1 MAQTNITFTASL
13 NTSKMKAD
21 IGDLQKSLNSLNIK
35 DSKLTNN
42 FKNIFSELNS
52 ELDKYQSKINSGFK
66 TKSDV
71 SGLEKSSQKINNL
84 MDQLIDT
91 FRTIDGTKVDLSKVF
106 NIDNSSSNKIS
117 KIDEEIKKLK
127 TDLENLG
134 KTNLSGLN
142 KSLIELATPKAKE
155 GGNLVKNLVQK
166 GEVEQAK
173 GLLDELIKKQ
183 EQVRNMVNQKGQS
196 TTNIDKNIA
205 AFKQMKAEL
214 DQIDTTKI
222 QKINSDIASLQ
233 TNRVNTLNQALN
245 ESNKK
250 FQGAANSA
258 TQLATNVRS
267 TTNAFNSS
275 ADSQRRVNNE
285 LATLTSRVQAYF
297 GISNTINL
305 FQRTIR
311 SAFQTVKDLDKAMTE
326 TAVVTDF
333 NVGDMWEELPRY
345 TAAANELGTTTLGA
359 YQTMTLFYQ
368 QGLKTNEV
376 FEIGT
381 ETMKMARIAG
391 MDYTKATDLMTAA
404 LRGFNMELNNT
415 SAQRINDVYS
425 ELAAITAADT
435 EEIADAMTR
444 TASIA
449 NSAGMEFETTSAFL
463 SQMIE
468 TTREA
473 PENLGTA
480 MKTIIARFQELKK
493 APSEITEVDGE
504 EVSLNKIDTALK
516 SIGVTLTD
524 TTGQFRDLDDVF
536 LEISGKWD
544 SLDKNTQRYIATV
557 AAGSRQQSRFIAMMS
572 NYDRTM
578 ELVDAAN
585 NSAGASQRQFEKT
598 TESLES
604 KLNKLKNAWNEF
616 TMGIGNNQVI
626 KFGVDL
632 LTKLFGI
639 INDITGV
646 AGDGIGVFLKLGTA
660 ILTLKAGKGI
670 LNSILG
676 SMGKAFGEGAL
687 MAGGMTNTFGKAGQQ
702 AGVAFSNG
710 ISNGISSVSF
720 KTAQSAKFI
729 SNQLKSA
736 LNKSTGSLNVS
747 QFLGI
752 FKKIPEAMRQEML
765 ASAPGVIE
773 PLTNSIKTQ
782 LMTQLPN
789 LGEEG
794 ADKLIQQFKQ
804 ALMSSKGD
812 MNVAINSLNQQI
824 RNQLGETGKNFR
836 LQNLQLDTSTVNQLT
851 NSFGQLGGT
860 LGKVGSL
867 FNDFANILSSLG
879 LDGAANAVR
888 SFGMVLSSLSGILV
902 TTSLLFPKI
911 GVSALTAGT
920 VAGEGGLI
928 ATAGWSAFIPIILA
942 VVGVIA
948 ILSATIESN
957 QEKIDA
963 MNERLDTFSEKTS
976 DIDNNINTIKGLK
989 DEFEELS
996 KGVNDAGENIG
1007 LTADEYSRYNE
1018 IVNELVTLNPQ
1029 LLQGYTAEG
1038 NAIVDRNEA
1047 IREGINLQEEY
1058 RQSAIRSLVSDDSM
1072 TDIIEGVQASV
1083 EEAQKDYSK
1092 MFGNNDWAG
1101 KFSKAWENI
1110 GGADNVSIKELIP
1123 DFTNLGSASNEQLK
1137 EIYDKRHE
1145 IIKNAYSSLG
1155 KEINGVEITDDSLA
1169 EFSDLLN
1176 NDLGNIIQNIDEA
1189 KQPLVDALTQYA
1201 NLDDIIDGESLFE
1214 FIPDNMSSMLQKGIS
1229 DVADKLA
1236 AGEIEYNEAKSSMRD
1251 YAKELSNLTE
1261 EYPQYQQALSN
1272 AQNAQEDFL
1281 NSSRDTNA
1289 IEDYND
1295 AIEENATTIEDLADI
1310 YDSKGDEISKSIAN
1324 NLRES
1329 ANSIRNFARDSKV
1342 SLEEAINPFSSL
1354 ISEAQKAKE
1363 TFDSATEG
1371 KDYYSAQDQYKE
1383 IYDQI
1388 YDEDSIDAT
1397 GAGSRSFWQAA
1408 EQILGRDTIREL
1420 DADFTKV
1427 NAKLKEYQSLSEK
1440 GVNSTDDFYKM
1451 LLKEADALNKIKG
1464 VSVTQDSDGT
1474 INLEGFEPENFS
1486 EIADTLNMSEEYL
1499 ISILNA
1505 SRQFASIDFSNI
1517 DQVKTALQDL
1527 DTSFANNGKIFQLY
1541 DRMEGEA
1548 IAAGISTE
1556 EFANVYSKSWEEA
1569 GVSLLRLDED
1579 FIKTKEGMTQLANQF
1594 ISMGDSFGSFN
1605 KETNKFSLNGE
1616 QIISRLYQMG
1626 AEASDTQ
1633 KVLEQ
1638 MFNND
1643 EIDLKLPDGVEFEE
1657 LSSYVKQFYDELNSE
1672 NAVTNPFEKM
1682 SDSTDKLTD
1691 AINNLIVAMGG
1702 IPDIDWEN
1710 KFSGLDKGLEK
1721 VEGQE
1726 ELIPKKEQADYI
1738 NNFKSQLEELQN
1750 NIDLLKTA
1758 RDKATDKTIK
1768 DELDKQI
1775 ESYEKDVAKIE
1786 KRINKLF
1793 KPPTIKSAST
1803 KTGLQSAF
1811 KDLGIGSI
1819 SDKTTQKVLDI
1830 KVKYT
1835 EDNNKSKLIQRLLKT
1850 DLTDEQ
1856 VIKIATEVTGQE
1868 TTEKDLDNIK
1878 NKAKALNRVK
1888 ANVEIKADG
1897 TKSKKEIKSVEKEA
1911 LKYANDTYEAV
1922 LNANG
1927 TEAQAEAMAT
1937 SSYIL
1942 GLTRQ
1947 GYSFNLKAT
1956 GFSSIVSGFGLI
1968 QDAAEKAAEAAK
1980 KVKGGSGAKGVNNKK
1995 YPSAAGGK
2003 LGPNN
2008 KGGMTLT
2015 GEEGPEVVWLPSE
2028 SSSMI
2033 VGTTGPEMVDLPSD
2047 AIVYTAEQSKK
2058 ILKGPKLANYTFGSM
2073 AKASYNPNNARPG
2086 SGKVIPNNNNSQ
2098 KNNTKATKKNT
2109 DSTDKNTKKL
2119 NQVTE
2124 PLDKLYNTLQY
2135 IDKELRMVNKYQQR
2149 YERLLETTNVTG
2161 KDLVKNLKKQADYYN
2176 KIIKRSSSTKTTRQK
2191 QASSLLNSKAK
2202 WEYEARVKNKDG
2214 KYETQTKTK
2223 YSKKKLDYWLNY
2235 NKKTNTVT
2243 VNQERLNKLK
2253 NSKVGSDRAL
2263 YNHIVKDII
2272 PKLEGFQDDI
2282 EKFNDDIEDSKNALE
2297 DIKKIGQEAFRT
2309 IEDRVLDA
2317 IIYREQQQ
2325 IDKLSQVNDAIND
2338 GNQEMVNAIQNNLSK
2353 IREERDNKKTEDDI
2367 ASKERR
2373 LAYLRRDTSNANA
2386 LEIKQL
2392 EKELAEQKEDYTDT
2406 LIDQKISELQEQN
2419 DAAANQRQQQID
2431 LLQSQLDWNSKN
2443 GVFWEEAHRLI
2454 KEGFDDATGQLIAT
2468 SEMVQLL
2475 QSAEGWAG
2483 FSEEARNG
2491 WFQDLTSLVSEM
2503 YVWLKNNA
2511 NSALGTDTT
2520 LKNEFEQGNIHSGD
2534 KFELNKDT
2542 GKHQISG
2549 SVNKQGDYVFNGKK
2563 GDDIYFKYDKDKV
2576 IQKDDGTWWTDMT
2589 MEDARRFNSKYG
2601 KTKVWMKKNGENKLT
2616 QVDAAPG
2623 ADGFLHKGSNGTGDI
2638 IHPVH
2643 LSKDS
2648 KWYSQAAY
2656 QMIMNDPTNKA
2667 WKNVKFKQGG
2677 LADFTGPAWLDGTKS
2692 KPEMV
2697 LNQKDTENFI
2707 QLKDILKSI
2716 LNNNVPNNSSNSGD
2730 NYYEIHIEVDKLES
2744 DYDVEQVAEKVK
2756 KIINSDARYR
2766 NVNSINR
2773 LR

>member
-1 MAQTNITFTASL
+1 MVQKNITFTASL

-21 IGDLQKSLNSLNIK
+21 INDLQKSLSSLNIK
-35 DSKLTNN
+35 DSKLTDN

-52 ELDKYQSKINSGFK
+52 ELEKYQNKINSGFK

-71 SGLEKSSQKINNL
+71 SSLEKSSQKINNL

-91 FRTIDGTKVDLSKVF
+91 FKTIDGTKVDLSKVF
-106 NIDNSSSNKIS
+106 NIDKKSSSDIS

-127 TDLENLG
+127 SDLKALG
-134 KTNLSGLN
+134 KINLSGLN
-142 KSLIELATPKAKE
+142 KSLTELTTPKAKE
-155 GGNLVKNLVQK
+155 GGDLVKNLIQK
-166 GEVEQAK
+166 GDIEQAK
-173 GLLDELIKKQ
+173 NLLDELINKQ
-183 EQVRNMVNQKGQS
+183 KQTFNMLEGRNKS
-196 TTNIDKNIA
+196 TANVTKNIEA
-205 AFKQMKAEL
+205 LQQMKNVL
-214 DQIDTTKI
+214 NQIDTTKI
-222 QKINSDIASLQ
+222 EKINSDIAGLQ
-233 TNRVNTLNQALN
+233 ANRVDILNQALD

-250 FQGAANSA
+250 FQGVANGASK
-258 TQLATNVRS
+258 LAENVRF
-267 TTNAFNSS
+267 TTTALNNS
-275 ADSQRRVNNE
+275 ADSQRRMNSE

-297 GISNTINL
+297 GISNTIDL
-305 FQRTIR
+305 FQRTVR
-311 SAFQTVKDLDKAMTE
+311 SAFQTVKDLDEAMTE

-333 NVGDMWEELPRY
+333 SVGDMWEELPRY

-376 FEIGT
+376 FDIGT

-449 NSAGMEFETTSAFL
+449 DSAGMEFETTSAFL

-516 SIGVTLTD
+516 SIGITLTD

-536 LEISGKWD
+536 LEISAKWD

-585 NSAGASQRQFEKT
+585 NSAGASQKQFEKT

-646 AGDGIGVFLKLGTA
+646 AGDGVGIFLKLGAA

-687 MAGGMTNTFGKAGQQ
+687 IAGGMNNTFGKAGQQ
-702 AGVAFSNG
+702 AGIAFSNG
-710 ISNGISSVSF
+710 INTGISSVSF

-729 SNQLKSA
+729 SNQLKNA
-736 LNKSTGSLNVS
+736 LNKSAGSLNVS

-765 ASAPGVIE
+765 TSAPGIIE

-836 LQNLQLDTSTVNQLT
+836 LQNLQLDAGTINQLT

-867 FNDFANILSSLG
+867 FNDFANMLSSLG
-879 LDGAANAVR
+879 LDGAANAIR

-902 TTSLLFPKI
+902 TTTLLFPKM

-920 VAGEGGLI
+920 VAGEGGVI
-928 ATAGWSAFIPIILA
+928 ATAGWSAFIPILLA
-942 VVGVIA
+942 VGAVIA
-948 ILSATIESN
+948 ALSLTIESN
-957 QEKIDA
+957 EEKIDS
-963 MNERLDTFSEKTS
+963 MNKHLDTFSEKTS
-976 DIDNNINTIKGLK
+976 EIDSNISTIKGLK
-989 DEFEELS
+989 DEFENLS

-1058 RQSAIRSLVSDDSM
+1058 RQSAIRNLVSDDSM
-1072 TDIIEGVQASV
+1072 KDIIEGVQASI
-1083 EEAQKDYSK
+1083 EEARKDYSK
-1092 MFGNNDWAG
+1092 EYGNDDWAG
-1101 KFSKAWENI
+1101 KFSEAWKNI
-1110 GGADNVSIKELIP
+1110 GGPDNVSIKDIIP
-1123 DFTNLGSASNEQLK
+1123 DFVNLGSASNEQLQ
-1137 EIYDKRHE
+1137 EIYNKRYE
-1145 IIKNAYSSLG
+1145 IIKNAYSNLG
-1155 KEINGVEITDDSLA
+1155 KEINGIEITDDSLA

-1176 NDLGNIIQNIDEA
+1176 NDLGNIVQNINEA
-1189 KQPLVDALTQYA
+1189 KQPLIDALTQYA
-1201 NLDDIIDGESLFE
+1201 NLDDVIDGESLFE

-1229 DVADKLA
+1229 DVADQLA
-1236 AGEIEYNEAKSSMRD
+1236 AGEIEYNEAKNSMRD

-1261 EYPQYQQALSN
+1261 EYPQYQQALSD
-1272 AQNAQEDFL
+1272 AQNAQEEFL
-1281 NSSRDTNA
+1281 NSSRDTDA
-1289 IEDYND
+1289 IDDYND
-1295 AIEENATTIEDLADI
+1295 AVEENAKTIENLADT
-1310 YDSKGDEISKSIAN
+1310 YEAKGDEISKSIAD
-1324 NLRES
+1324 NLRSS
-1329 ANSIRNFARDSKV
+1329 ADSIRNFARDSKV

-1363 TFDSATEG
+1363 TFDSATED

-1397 GAGSRSFWQAA
+1397 GAGSKSFWQAA

-1440 GVNSTDDFYKM
+1440 GVKSTDDFYKM
-1451 LLKEADALNKIKG
+1451 LLKEKDALNKIKG
-1464 VSVTQDSDGT
+1464 VSVTQDADGT

-1486 EIADTLNMSEEYL
+1486 EIADALDMSQEYL

-1505 SRQFASIDFSNI
+1505 SRQFASVDFSNV
-1517 DQVKTALQDL
+1517 DQVKTALKDL
-1527 DTSFANNGKIFQLY
+1527 DTSFANDGKIFQLY

-1569 GVSLLRLDED
+1569 GISLLRLDDD

-1605 KETNKFSLNGE
+1605 KKTNEFSLNGE

-1633 KVLEQ
+1633 RVLEE

-1643 EIDLKLPDGVEFEE
+1643 EIDLKLPDGVEFEQ
-1657 LSSYVKQFYDELNSE
+1657 LGAYVKQFYDELNNE

-1682 SDSTDKLTD
+1682 SDSTDKLTN

-1702 IPDIDWEN
+1702 IPDIDWET
-1710 KFSGLDKGLEK
+1710 KFSGLDNGLEK
-1721 VEGQE
+1721 VEGQQ
-1726 ELIPKKEQADYI
+1726 ELIPKDEQDGYI
-1738 NNFKSQLEELQN
+1738 NNFKTQLEELQN
-1750 NIDLLKTA
+1750 NLNLLKKA
-1758 RDKATDKTIK
+1758 RDNATDKAVK

-1775 ESYEKDVAKIE
+1775 AAYEKDISGIE
-1786 KRINKLF
+1786 KRLEKLF

-1811 KDLGIGSI
+1811 KDLGLENI
-1819 SDKTTQKVLDI
+1819 SDKTTKKILDI
-1830 KVKYT
+1830 KVKYS
-1835 EDNNKSKLIQRLLKT
+1835 EDKNRSQLIQKLLNT
-1850 DLTDEQ
+1850 DLTKEQ
-1856 VIKIATEVTGQE
+1856 IIKIVTELTGKE
-1868 TTEKDLDNIK
+1868 TTEKDLENIK
-1878 NKAKALNRVK
+1878 NKAKSLKKVK
-1888 ANVEIKADG
+1888 ANVEITADG
-1897 TKSKKEIKSVEKEA
+1897 SKSKKEIKSVEKEA
-1911 LKYANDTYEAV
+1911 LEYAEETYEAI

-1927 TEAQAEAMAT
+1927 TQADAEAAAT
-1937 SSYIL
+1937 ASYIKT
-1942 GLTRQ
+1942 LTSK
-1947 GYSFNLKAT
+1947 GYTFNLKAT
-1956 GFSSIVSGFGLI
+1956 GFDSIIAGFGLV
-1968 QDAAEKAAEAAK
+1968 QGAAEAAARAAK
-1980 KVKGGSGAKGVNNKK
+1980 KVNGGSGANGTNNEK
-1995 YPSAAGGK
+1995 YSSAAKGK
-2003 LGPNN
+2003 LGP
-2008 KGGMTLT
+2008 KGRGGLTLT
-2015 GEEGPEVVWLPSE
+2015 GEEGPEVAWLPSE

-2033 VGTTGPEMVDLPSD
+2033 LGLSGPEMVDLPSD
-2047 AIVYTAEQSKK
+2047 AVVYTAEQSRR

-2073 AKASYNPNNARPG
+2073 AKASYNPNNARP
-2086 SGKVIPNNNNSQ
+2086 SGGKIIPKKTITSDT
-2098 KNNTKATKKNT
+2098 KKSTDKNTK
-2109 DSTDKNTKKL
+2109 STDKNTKKL
-2119 NQVTE
+2119 NE
-2124 PLDKLYNTLQY
+2124 ASEKIDKLYNNLRY
-2135 IDKELRMVNKYQQR
+2135 IDKELRMVNKYQAR
-2149 YERLLETTNVTG
+2149 YERLLETVNVTG
-2161 KDLVKNLKKQADYYN
+2161 KDLVKNLDKQKKYYEL
-2176 KIIKRSSSTKTTRQK
+2176 IIKRSNITTDTRQK
-2191 QASSLLNSKAK
+2191 QIKSILGQHAK
-2202 WEYEARVKNKDG
+2202 YTYEYNTKNKEGNTETKEKTVYTKADISKWF
-2214 KYETQTKTK
+2214 KYDPE
-2223 YSKKKLDYWLNY
+2223 Y
-2235 NKKTNTVT
+2235 NMITWDINK
-2243 VNQERLNKLK
+2243 LNKLQK
-2253 NSKVGSDRAL
+2253 SKSGADRAL
-2263 YNHIVKDII
+2263 YNHLVNDIG
-2272 PKLEGFQDDI
+2272 PKLEGFQSDI
-2282 EKFNDDIEDSKNALE
+2282 EEANDNLEDAKNALE
-2297 DIKKIGQEAFRT
+2297 DMKQLGRDAYVDLENRVYEA
-2309 IEDRVLDA
+2309 L
-2317 IIYREQQQ
+2317 IYREQEK
-2325 IDKLSQVNDAIND
+2325 IDKLSQIDESINDANSELINS
-2338 GNQEMVNAIQNNLSK
+2338 IQDSLSK
-2353 IREERDNKKTEDDI
+2353 IRQDRENQETEDDI
-2367 ASKERR
+2367 AAKERR

-2392 EKELAEQKEDYTDT
+2392 EEELADQKQDYTDT
-2406 LIDQKISELQEQN
+2406 LIDQKISELQAQN
-2419 DAAANQRQQQID
+2419 DEAAAQRQQQID
-2431 LLQSQLDWNSKN
+2431 LLQAQLDYDEKS
-2443 GVFWEEAHRLI
+2443 GYFWDEAHKLI
-2454 KEGFDDATGQLIAT
+2454 EEGIDETGKLVET
-2468 SEMVQLL
+2468 SELVSLL
-2475 QSAEGWAG
+2475 KSAEGWEGLSSVQQMDWYQQLQQTA
-2483 FSEEARNG
+2483 AQG
-2491 WFQDLTSLVSEM
+2491 WQ
-2503 YVWLKNNA
+2503 WLKDNLLT
-2511 NSALGTDTT
+2511 ALGHNT
-2520 LKNEFEQGNIHSGD
+2520 LQYQWETGKVQTGD
-2534 KFELNKDT
+2534 KIDYTQGE
-2542 GKHQISG
+2542 GKHQSG
-2549 SVNKQGDYVFNGKK
+2549 NVNNEGNVYYDGKK
-2563 GDDIYFKYDKDKV
+2563 GDKTYFVYS
-2576 IQKDDGTWWTDMT
+2576 GAE
-2589 MEDARRFNSKYG
+2589 MEQDAEGNWVTAESLKNARRFRAGS
-2601 KTKVWMKKNGENKLT
+2601 TIQIRAKKNGSNEIVK
-2616 QVDAAPG
+2616 VKAK
-2623 ADGFLHKGSNGTGDI
+2623 ADSEGLMRSVSNGKLYTNLEIDQNG
-2638 IHPVH
+2638 
-2643 LSKDS
+2643 
-2648 KWYSQAAY
+2648 WYYTKAARKVIESNPKKY
-2656 QMIMNDPTNKA
+2656 PNI
-2667 WKNVKFKQGG
+2667 KFKYKQGG

-2692 KPEMV
+2692 KPELV
-2697 LNQKDTENFI
+2697 LNQRDTENFI
-2707 QLKDILKSI
+2707 QLKDVLSSILKG
-2716 LNNNVPNNSSNSGD
+2716 NVSSNSDNSGD
-2730 NYYEIHIEVDKLES
+2730 NIYEININVDKLEN

-2756 KIINSDARYR
+2756 KMINSDARYR
-2766 NVNSINR
+2766 NVNAINR

>member
-42 FKNIFSELNS
+42 FKNIFTELNS
-52 ELDKYQSKINSGFK
+52 ELEKYQNKINSGFK
-66 TKSDV
+66 SKSDV
-71 SGLEKSSQKINNL
+71 SGLEKSSQKINSL

-91 FRTIDGTKVDLSKVF
+91 FKTIDGTKVDLSKVF
-106 NIDNSSSNKIS
+106 NIDKGSSDKIS
-117 KIDEEIKKLK
+117 KIDEEIKRLK
-127 TDLENLG
+127 TDLETLG

-142 KSLIELATPKAKE
+142 KSLAELATPKAKE
-155 GGNLVKNLVQK
+155 GGNLVKNLIQK

-183 EQVRNMVNQKGQS
+183 EQVRNMISQKGQS
-196 TTNIDKNIA
+196 TTNIDKNIN
-205 AFKQMKAEL
+205 AFRQMKVEL

-222 QKINSDIASLQ
+222 QKINSDIANLQ

-258 TQLATNVRS
+258 TQLATNIRS
-267 TTNAFNSS
+267 TTTAFNNS
-275 ADSQRRVNNE
+275 ADSQRRMNSE

-311 SAFQTVKDLDKAMTE
+311 SAYQTVKDLDKAMTE

-333 NVGDMWEELPRY
+333 SVGDMWDELPRY

-381 ETMKMARIAG
+381 ETMKMARIAN

-516 SIGVTLTD
+516 SIGITLTD
-524 TTGQFRDLDDVF
+524 TTGQFRNLDDVF

-632 LTKLFGI
+632 LTKLFGV

-646 AGDGIGVFLKLGTA
+646 AGDGIGIFLKLGAA

-710 ISNGISSVSF
+710 ISTGISSVSF

-736 LNKSTGSLNVS
+736 LNKSAGSLNVS

-765 ASAPGVIE
+765 TSAPGVIE

-794 ADKLIQQFKQ
+794 ADRLIQQFKQ

-824 RNQLGETGKNFR
+824 RNQLGKTGENFR
-836 LQNLQLDTSTVNQLT
+836 LQNLQLDASTINQLT

-888 SFGMVLSSLSGILV
+888 SFGMVLSSLSGIII
-902 TTSLLFPKI
+902 TTTLLFPKM

-920 VAGEGGLI
+920 VAGEGGMI
-928 ATAGWSAFIPIILA
+928 ATAGWSAFIPVILA
-942 VVGVIA
+942 VGAVIA
-948 ILSATIESN
+948 ALSLTIESN

-976 DIDNNINTIKGLK
+976 NIDSNINTIKGLK
-989 DEFEELS
+989 NEFEELS

-1038 NAIVDRNEA
+1038 NAIVNRNEA

-1058 RQSAIRSLVSDDSM
+1058 RQSAIRNLVSDDSM
-1072 TDIIEGVQASV
+1072 KDIVEGVQASI

-1092 MFGNNDWAG
+1092 VFGNDDWVD

-1110 GGADNVSIKELIP
+1110 GGTDSISIKDVIP
-1123 DFTNLGSASNEQLK
+1123 DFINLGSASNEQLQ
-1137 EIYDKRHE
+1137 EIYNKRQE
-1145 IIKNAYSSLG
+1145 IIKNAYSNLG

-1176 NDLGNIIQNIDEA
+1176 NDLGNIVQNINEA

-1201 NLDDIIDGESLFE
+1201 NLDGVIDGESLFD
-1214 FIPDNMSSMLQKGIS
+1214 FVPDNMSSMLQKGIS
-1229 DVADKLA
+1229 DIADQLA
-1236 AGEIEYNEAKSSMRD
+1236 TGKIEYNEAKSSMRD
-1251 YAKELSNLTE
+1251 YAKELSNLTD
-1261 EYPQYQQALSN
+1261 EYPQYQQALSDV
-1272 AQNAQEDFL
+1272 QNAQEEFL
-1281 NSSRDTNA
+1281 NSSRDTDA
-1289 IEDYND
+1289 IDNYND
-1295 AIEENATTIEDLADI
+1295 AVEENAKIIEDLADT
-1310 YDSKGDEISKSIAN
+1310 YENKGDEISKSIAD

-1363 TFDSATEG
+1363 TFDSATEN

-1397 GAGSRSFWQAA
+1397 GAGSKSFWQAA

-1420 DADFTKV
+1420 DVDFTKV

-1440 GVNSTDDFYKM
+1440 GVESTDDFYEM
-1451 LLKEADALNKIKG
+1451 LLKEKDALNKIKG

-1486 EIADTLNMSEEYL
+1486 EIADALDMSQEYL

-1505 SRQFASIDFSNI
+1505 SRQFASIDFSNV

-1527 DTSFANNGKIFQLY
+1527 DTSFANDGKIFQLY

-1569 GVSLLRLDED
+1569 GISLLRLDDD

-1605 KETNKFSLNGE
+1605 KKTNEFSLNGE

-1633 KVLEQ
+1633 RVLEQ

-1643 EIDLKLPDGVEFEE
+1643 EINLKLPDGVEFEQ
-1657 LSSYVKQFYDELNSE
+1657 LGAYVKQFYDELNSK

-1682 SDSTDKLTD
+1682 SDSTDKLTN

-1702 IPDIDWEN
+1702 IPDIDWES

-1721 VEGQE
+1721 VEGQQ
-1726 ELIPKKEQADYI
+1726 ELIPKEEQAGYI
-1738 NNFKSQLEELQN
+1738 NEFQSQLEELQSN
-1750 NIDLLKTA
+1750 LELLKTA
-1758 RDKATDKTIK
+1758 RDKATDKAVK

-1775 ESYEKDVAKIE
+1775 EAYEKDINGIE
-1786 KRINKLF
+1786 KRLKNLF

-1803 KTGLQSAF
+1803 KIGLQSAF
-1811 KDLGIGSI
+1811 KDLGLGNI
-1819 SDKTTQKVLDI
+1819 SDKTTEKVLDI
-1830 KVKYT
+1830 KVKYS
-1835 EDNNKSKLIQRLLKT
+1835 EDENRSKLIQRLLNT
-1850 DLTDEQ
+1850 DLTKGQ
-1856 VIKIATEVTGQE
+1856 IIKIATEVTGKE
-1868 TTEKDLDNIK
+1868 TTEEDLDNIK
-1878 NKAKALNRVK
+1878 NKAKSLDKVK
-1888 ANVEIKADG
+1888 AAVEITADG
-1897 TKSKKEIKSVEKEA
+1897 TKSKEEIKSVKKEA
-1911 LKYANDTYEAV
+1911 LKYAEETYEAI
-1922 LNANG
+1922 LNADG
-1927 TEAQAEAMAT
+1927 TQGQAEAAAT
-1937 SSYIL
+1937 ANYISR
-1942 GLTRQ
+1942 LTSK
-1947 GYSFNLKAT
+1947 GYTFNLKAT
-1956 GFSSIVSGFGLI
+1956 GFDSIINGFGLV
-1968 QDAAEKAAEAAK
+1968 QGAAEAAAAAAK

-1995 YPSAAGGK
+1995 YASAAGGK

-2047 AIVYTAEQSKK
+2047 AVVYTAEQSKK

-2073 AKASYNPNNARPG
+2073 AKASYNPNNARPN
-2086 SGKVIPNNNNSQ
+2086 SGKVIPNNSQ
-2098 KNNTKATKKNT
+2098 KDNTKATKKNT

-2119 NQVTE
+2119 NQVTD

-2161 KDLVKNLKKQADYYN
+2161 QDLIKNLKKQADYYN
-2176 KIIKRSSSTKTTRQK
+2176 KIIKRSSYGKTTRQK

-2214 KYETQTKTK
+2214 KYETKTKTK
-2223 YSKKKLDYWLNY
+2223 YSKKTLDYWLNY

-2282 EKFNDDIEDSKNALE
+2282 EKFNDDIEDSKNALQ

-2431 LLQSQLDWNSKN
+2431 LLQSQLDWDSKN

-2454 KEGFDDATGQLIAT
+2454 KEGFDEATGQLIAT

-2503 YVWLKNNA
+2503 WVWLKNNA

-2549 SVNKQGDYVFNGKK
+2549 SVNKQGDYIFNGKK

-2589 MEDARRFNSKYG
+2589 MEEARRFNSKYG

-2623 ADGFLHKGSNGTGDI
+2623 ADGFLHKGSNGTGDLI
-2638 IHPVH
+2638 YPVR
-2643 LSKDS
+2643 LSKDN

-2716 LNNNVPNNSSNSGD
+2716 LNNNIPNNSSNSGD